1 MPQENKRTYRKS
13 SRELTL
19 ADQKELTSGHVPPH
33 AQDVEQSVVGTMM
46 VDPGCLTDIMGALSE
61 RCFYDPRIRNVF
73 RAISELYS
81 SNLPVDML
89 SVCDQMKRDGTLDA
103 SGGAAFIAGLTSSV
117 GTAAHVEYHARIL
130 QQKAIQRDLI
140 DASYGILR
148 DAFDESAN
156 VSELMESATKRV
168 FDAVQVNMT
177 STYKHVGEVANRSM
191 EMISRI
197 QSEGVIPG
205 IPTGFPQLDSL
216 TSGWQPSNLIVIGA
230 RPSMGKTAFAL
241 NLASAA
247 SLRFGIPTAF
257 FTLEMHDTELTDR
270 ILSTVSG
277 VPSGRMKG
285 KDGQTLE
292 PYEWKQL
299 EASLRDICKA
309 PLYIDETPGLPI
321 TEFVTKVRKM
331 KHDHDI
337 GLVII
342 DYLQLMQGNSSQGA
356 YREQEVSSISRTLK
370 ATAKDLN
377 IPIIALSQL
386 NRNLAGRTGTNG
398 RPMLSDLRES
408 GAIEQDADM
417 VMFVHRP
424 AVLGMGDDPRE
435 TEIIVA
441 KNRSGKT
448 GSVYLS
454 YNGDFFKFEE
464 ATSFADRVDS
474 AMNAVSPETYD
485 PFLRDGA
492 SVSTDFI

>member
-1 MPQENKRTYRKS
+1 MSQERNKSYSKRAQGTDLAGKS
-13 SRELTL
+13 EL
-19 ADQKELTSGHVPPH
+19 SGGHVPPH

-46 VDPGCLTDIMGALSE
+46 LDQDCLIDIMGSLSE
-61 RCFYDPRIRNVF
+61 RCFYDPRIRNVYK
-73 RAISELYS
+73 AIAELYN

-89 SVCDQMKRDGTLDA
+89 SVCEQMRKNGTLET
-103 SGGAAFIAGLTSSV
+103 SGGASFIASLTSSV
-117 GTAAHVEYHARIL
+117 GTAAHVEYHVRIL

-140 DASYGILR
+140 EASYSILR
-148 DAFDESAN
+148 DAFDETTN
-156 VSELMESATKRV
+156 VNDLMDNATKKV

-205 IPTGFPQLDSL
+205 IPSGFPQLDSL

-247 SLRFGIPTAF
+247 SLQFGTPTAF

-270 ILSTVSG
+270 ILSSVSG
-277 VPSGRMKG
+277 IPAGRMKG

-292 PYEWKQL
+292 PYEWTRL
-299 EASLRDICKA
+299 ETSLRDICKA
-309 PLYIDETPGLPI
+309 PLYIDETPGLSI

-331 KHDHDI
+331 KHDHNI
-337 GLVII
+337 GLIII

-377 IPIIALSQL
+377 VPIIALSQL

-424 AVLGMGDDPRE
+424 AVLGMGEDPRE

-454 YNGDFFKFEE
+454 YNGDFFQFEE
-464 ATSFADRVDS
+464 QTSFIERMDS
-474 AMNAVSPETYD
+474 AMNAPSQETYD
-485 PFLRDGA
+485 PF
-492 SVSTDFI
+492 I